1 MPNEDELLSDNELQ
15 SLKLRLE
22 DIFVGK
28 IQKLEL
34 FGGASPTAALKIV
47 TDRLAALIESAD
59 EPQFDQDGFLPPLHL
74 CTELEVNQWFGGNP
88 TRRQLLERIHT
99 WIRLGREVGARRLL
113 LDGSFV
119 TAKDAPGDVDA
130 AILLPSDFPEQVEAR
145 NPAALELLIAGMTR
159 DPKEIFLAEF
169 ERDWWGRVEF
179 FGRTRLP
186 NGRRKGL
193 IEVQL

>member
-1 MPNEDELLSDNELQ
+1 MPNEDELSADNELQ
-15 SLKLRLE
+15 ALKLRLE

-34 FGGASPTAALKIV
+34 FGAESSTAALRIV
-47 TDRLAALIESAD
+47 ADRLAGLIESAD
-59 EPQFDQDGFLPPLHL
+59 APQFDEDGFLPPLQV
-74 CTELEVNQWFGGNP
+74 CSELEVNQWLGGNP

-99 WIRLGREVGARRLL
+99 WTRLGREVGARRLL

-119 TAKDAPGDVDA
+119 TAKEAPGDVDA
-130 AILLPSDFPEQVEAR
+130 AILLPADFSEQVEAR
-145 NPAALELLIAGMTR
+145 NPAALDLLIAGMTR
-159 DPKEIFLAEF
+159 EPKEIFLAEV
-169 ERDWWGRVEF
+169 ERDWWGWVEF

-186 NGRRKGL
+186 SGRRKGL